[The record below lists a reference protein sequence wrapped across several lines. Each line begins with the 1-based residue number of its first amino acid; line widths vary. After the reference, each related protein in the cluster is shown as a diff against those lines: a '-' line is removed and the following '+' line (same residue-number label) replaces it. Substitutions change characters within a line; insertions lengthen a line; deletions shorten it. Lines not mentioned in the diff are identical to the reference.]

1 MTMVFI
7 TGLAGSGKS
16 TAASILRSM
25 GFSVFEIS
33 DAIKKEMK
41 SDGIELTP
49 ESIERYTLREKR
61 KQGKGFAAIATARLA
76 AQASGNVAVIGFR
89 SKDELAAARRIIG
102 RAPLILITAPYAAR
116 RSRVQSRKTMRMKE
130 GELKMKDRS
139 NIRMGMRA
147 VMREADYIVSN
158 TGTTKD
164 LRQNMRRVLTLI
176 NKG

>member
-41 SDGIELTP
+41 SNGIELTP
-49 ESIERYTLREKR
+49 ESIEHYTLLEKR
-61 KQGKGFAAIATARLA
+61 KRGKGFAAIATARLA
-76 AQASGNVAVIGFR
+76 AHASGNVAVIGFR

-102 RAPLILITAPYAAR
+102 GAPLVLITAPYAAR